1 MSKFIGSRIDLGIGK
16 ETVRGTAVAPGY
28 WLRPSEFSVDER
40 VIKSL
45 DESSRNL
52 IEDSID
58 SQVVGKFAEGS
69 FSLPIRDKSFG
80 LLLLS
85 MFGSVADATV
95 ETGVYD
101 HTYSV
106 QQSNQHQS
114 LSVHLKEAN
123 AGKDYALSMLTEME
137 FAVELE
143 KHAMAKFGFR
153 SKGGASF
160 SRTATYVSE
169 NIFLPTMGDV
179 RFAANLAGLGAASA
193 IKIRQISLKVSKN
206 VEDDRALGDANQQ
219 DILNRQFQAEGEITL
234 VYDDQSYVTN
244 LNGNT
249 AQALRVDLTN
259 TGVTIGSTS
268 NPRVRFELAKVLL
281 EEVSRSFGKG
291 DIVLQTLKFKGFYSE
306 SDSSMIS
313 AVLRN
318 TVASY

>member
-1 MSKFIGSRIDLGIGK
+1 MSKFIGSRVDLGIGK

-69 FSLPIRDKSFG
+69 FSLPVRDKSFG

-114 LSVHLKEAN
+114 LSVHLKEPN
-123 AGKDYALSMLTEME
+123 TGKDYALAMLTEME

-153 SKGGASF
+153 SKGGTSF

-193 IKIRQISLKVSKN
+193 IKIRQVSLKVSKN

-219 DILNRQFQAEGEITL
+219 DILNRQFQVEGEITL